1 MVDPRA
7 RFLLK
12 TLIERYIIDGQP
24 VGSRV
29 LSRQSGLEL
38 SPATIRNVMADLE
51 EMGFITSPHTSAG
64 RVPTAKGYRFFVDS
78 LLVVKPLDQSEI
90 SELQDQLQADRPQAL
105 VSAAAQLLSSLT
117 QFAGVV
123 ATPRRREPSFR
134 HIEFLRL
141 SERRILL
148 IIVTPDGDVQN
159 RILHTDRQ
167 YTPSQ
172 LIEASNFFNDH
183 YAGQP
188 FAAIRGLLADELKQL
203 REDVVGLMTAAVDAG
218 DAALADNRDDLVVS
232 GEKNL
237 LSASD
242 LSSNMDRLRRLFEV
256 FEQKTSLLHLL
267 DLSQRAHGVHLF
279 IGGESG
285 LAPLAECIVITAP
298 YEIDGHVIGTLG
310 VIGPTRMAYERVIPI
325 VDVTARLL
333 SNALTQQSNEAGGS
347 LQWQMRR
354 GQTRRGSNPSTRP
367 SRTGTSRRCCRAIGP
382 TSSSAIPCSA
392 RYPGR

>member
-1 MVDPRA
+1 MVDSRA
-7 RFLLK
+7 QYLLK
-12 TLIERYIIDGQP
+12 SLIERYIIDGQP

-78 LLVVKPLDQSEI
+78 LLVVKPLDQGEI

-218 DAALADNRDDLVVS
+218 DAALADSRDDLVVS

-242 LSSNMDRLRRLFEV
+242 LSSNMDRLRRLFEI

-285 LAPLAECIVITAP
+285 LAPLDECSVITAP
-298 YEIDGHVIGTLG
+298 YEIDGQVIGTLG

-333 SNALTQQSNEAGGS
+333 SNALTQQSNE
-347 LQWQMRR
+347 R
-354 GQTRRGSNPSTRP
+354 
-367 SRTGTSRRCCRAIGP
+367 
-382 TSSSAIPCSA
+382 
-392 RYPGR
+392 

>member
-7 RFLLK
+7 QHLLK
-12 TLIERYIIDGQP
+12 SLIERYIIDGQP

-64 RVPTAKGYRFFVDS
+64 RVPTALGYRFFVDS

-90 SELQDQLQADRPQAL
+90 SELQDQFQADRPQAL

-123 ATPRRREPSFR
+123 ATPRRREPTFR

-141 SERRILL
+141 SERRVLL

-218 DAALADNRDDLVVS
+218 DAALADSRDDLVVS

-285 LAPLAECIVITAP
+285 LAPLDECSVITAP
-298 YEIDGHVIGTLG
+298 YEIDGQVIGTLG

-333 SNALTQQSNEAGGS
+333 SNALTQQSNE
-347 LQWQMRR
+347 R
-354 GQTRRGSNPSTRP
+354 
-367 SRTGTSRRCCRAIGP
+367 
-382 TSSSAIPCSA
+382 
-392 RYPGR
+392 

>member
-7 RFLLK
+7 QFLLK
-12 TLIERYIIDGQP
+12 SLIERYIIDGQP

-90 SELQDQLQADRPQAL
+90 SELQDQFQADRPQAL

-141 SERRILL
+141 SERRVLL

-218 DAALADNRDDLVVS
+218 DAALADSRDDLVVS

-242 LSSNMDRLRRLFEV
+242 LSSNMDRLRRLFEI

-285 LAPLAECIVITAP
+285 LAPLDECSVITAP
-298 YEIDGHVIGTLG
+298 YEIDGQVIGTLG

-333 SNALTQQSNEAGGS
+333 SNALTQQSNE
-347 LQWQMRR
+347 R
-354 GQTRRGSNPSTRP
+354 
-367 SRTGTSRRCCRAIGP
+367 
-382 TSSSAIPCSA
+382 
-392 RYPGR
+392 

>member
-1 MVDPRA
+1 MVDSRA
-7 RFLLK
+7 QYLLK
-12 TLIERYIIDGQP
+12 SLIERYIIDGQP

-78 LLVVKPLDQSEI
+78 LLVVKPLDQGEI

-123 ATPRRREPSFR
+123 ATPRRRDPSFR

-141 SERRILL
+141 SERRVLL

-218 DAALADNRDDLVVS
+218 DAALADSRDDLVVS

-242 LSSNMDRLRRLFEV
+242 LSSNMDRLRRLFEI

-285 LAPLAECIVITAP
+285 LAPLDECSVITAP
-298 YEIDGHVIGTLG
+298 YEIDGQVIGTLG

-333 SNALTQQSNEAGGS
+333 SNALTQQSNE
-347 LQWQMRR
+347 R
-354 GQTRRGSNPSTRP
+354 
-367 SRTGTSRRCCRAIGP
+367 
-382 TSSSAIPCSA
+382 
-392 RYPGR
+392 

>member
-7 RFLLK
+7 QYLLK
-12 TLIERYIIDGQP
+12 SLIERYIIDGQP

-141 SERRILL
+141 SERRVLL

-188 FAAIRGLLADELKQL
+188 FAAIRGLLAEELKQL

-218 DAALADNRDDLVVS
+218 DAALADSRDDLVVS

-285 LAPLAECIVITAP
+285 LAPLDECSVITAP
-298 YEIDGHVIGTLG
+298 YEIDGQVIGTLG

-333 SNALTQQSNEAGGS
+333 SNALTQQSNE
-347 LQWQMRR
+347 R
-354 GQTRRGSNPSTRP
+354 
-367 SRTGTSRRCCRAIGP
+367 
-382 TSSSAIPCSA
+382 
-392 RYPGR
+392 